1 MKHSARLWLAFLL
14 SPLAACGIVFAV
26 FYLTGLDEWLGLRA
40 MWRLVLLVTET
51 GGILLGVPA
60 YIIVRRRIQI
70 RLVHCLLAGAII
82 GILGGVFGVGVGAL
96 AGLFFWIIGI
106 WQNDLGA
113 PALKPPTV

>member
-1 MKHSARLWLAFLL
+1 
-14 SPLAACGIVFAV
+14 
-26 FYLTGLDEWLGLRA
+26 